1 MRLKTD
7 DLKGTVCSRH
17 SQKPKTVPPNT
28 NHQQSVKT
36 TKWFQTKTHC
46 VLGAGEH
53 RRRLRG
59 VFGIPHAAVK
69 INNQLFLDHSEVKTG
84 GNLN

>member
-1 MRLKTD
+1 MLKPQNGS
-7 DLKGTVCSRH
+7 KQRH
-17 SQKPKTVPPNT
+17 T
-28 NHQQSVKT
+28 
-36 TKWFQTKTHC
+36 

-84 GNLN
+84 GNLNYRERFFFFALLKAEGEEQ